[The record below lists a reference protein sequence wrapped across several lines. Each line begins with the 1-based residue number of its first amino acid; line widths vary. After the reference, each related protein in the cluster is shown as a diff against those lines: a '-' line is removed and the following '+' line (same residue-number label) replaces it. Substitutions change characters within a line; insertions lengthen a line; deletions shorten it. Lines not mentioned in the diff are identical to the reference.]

1 MLKIAICDDEVEI
14 CSSIELLI
22 KEYSKANYLS
32 VEIDKFC
39 FGKEL
44 LSNIK
49 SGAGYDLLFLDIE
62 LNSEYG
68 NDIGNYI
75 REVLNN
81 QFVSIVYISSYT
93 HYAMKLFKSRPMDFI
108 EKPITIQKIE
118 NVFKTFFKF
127 RADSAMF
134 FEVKNGQSVQPVLYR
149 DIIYFTSKAKKII
162 VVTKDNTYSCYGK
175 INDIGEIPGF
185 VLIHK
190 SFYININ
197 YVKEYKYRNI
207 ELINGDIVPISQ
219 PYRVNLRK
227 VIMDK

>member
-81 QFVSIVYISSYT
+81 QFVSIVYISSHT

-118 NVFKTFFKF
+118 NIFKTFFKF

-134 FEVKNGQSVQPVLYR
+134 FEVKNGQSVRPVLYR